1 MQMGIDEML
10 ESLALPSQAD
20 GEIAQSPSEESVAI
34 RFPNSNAEKEKLNT
48 KPPLDFSKF
57 PKVRNREEARAFE
70 KILRKS
76 GKGKDEIADIIKLS
90 KMLAKAYDSEM
101 LGQYRQSLRDGDMA
115 KLNIDRMRSYPDWDK
130 RQEAYREFVD
140 ANVDSVFTVK
150 LHENYPGSIV
160 RLIDDDG
167 SECKWLFSDKDLLIF
182 DAKDSTYNEIW
193 LIEEE
198 KN

>member
-1 MQMGIDEML
+1 MQLGIDEM
-10 ESLALPSQAD
+10 
-20 GEIAQSPSEESVAI
+20 
-34 RFPNSNAEKEKLNT
+34 NT

-57 PKVRNREEARAFE
+57 PSVRNREEARAFE

-76 GKGKDEIADIIKLS
+76 GKGKEEIADIIKLS

-101 LGQYRQSLRDGDMA
+101 LGQYRQNLRDGDMA
-115 KLNIDRMRSYPDWDK
+115 KLNIDKMRSYPDWDK
-130 RQEAYREFVD
+130 RQEAYRDFMD

-160 RLIDDDG
+160 RLIDERG
-167 SECKWLFSDKDLLIF
+167 SECQWLFSDLDLLVF
-182 DAKDSTYNEIW
+182 DVKDSSYKEIW

-198 KN
+198 NNEQ